1 MTCFILSWIKD
12 KVLNVKGDRT
22 SILSIIIEAI
32 TFNYDSLYMI
42 YIYIVQNKDKMA
54 DIQTFTA

>member
-12 KVLNVKGDRT
+12 KVLTVKGDRT
-22 SILSIIIEAI
+22 STLSIIIEAI

-54 DIQTFTA
+54 NIQTFTA

>member
-54 DIQTFTA
+54 NIQTFTA